1 MTNRYWDKLAAT
13 WAADVFN
20 TYEEDREGVVESSL
34 RQVSSLI
41 NARAAADYGCGI
53 GSYLPLLSRH
63 FDTVVAFDRSALC
76 VSKAA
81 SVAHK
86 LGNVSVFN
94 TQKRGG
100 FAGKMDLV
108 LCVNVVIHPDRHV
121 RERAL
126 AGAHDLIRPGGAFF
140 LVVPSIE
147 SACLIY
153 EVSKGAYFQ
162 HKGHTP
168 GSKRRYPGEIGV
180 VPFGGVPT
188 KHYGKEELLV
198 LADGLGLENV
208 SITQVRYSWA
218 SHGLNP
224 RTRPAST
231 PRDWLL
237 MGFSRP

>member
-20 TYEEDREGVVESSL
+20 TYKEDRTGVVESSL
-34 RQVSSLI
+34 KQVSSLI
-41 NARAAADYGCGI
+41 NARSAADYGCGT
-53 GSYLPLLSRH
+53 GSYLPLLSRL

-81 SVAHK
+81 GVAHK
-86 LGNVSVFN
+86 LGNVGVFN
-94 TQKRGG
+94 TQKRGM

-121 RERAL
+121 RERAVS
-126 AGAHDLIRPGGAFF
+126 GALDLIRPGGALM

-147 SACLIY
+147 SASLIY
-153 EVSKGAYFQ
+153 EVSMGAYFQ
-162 HKGHTP
+162 HKGHPP

-188 KHYGKEELLV
+188 KHFGKEELLV
-198 LADGLGLENV
+198 LASDLGLENV
-208 SITQVRYSWA
+208 SVTQVQYSWA
-218 SHGLNP
+218 SHGLCP
-224 RTRPAST
+224 RTRPPST
-231 PRDWLL
+231 PWDWLL
-237 MGFSRP
+237 IGFSRS